1 MKRLFSFGAT
11 VGGVPYG
18 LVEMFKSKN
27 DVTNEE
33 MQALRKFVPSGLKIL
48 HCYL

>member
-18 LVEMFKSKN
+18 LVEMYKSKN
-27 DVTNEE
+27 GVTDEE
-33 MQALRKFVPSGLKIL
+33 MRCTKKICTIL
-48 HCYL
+48 V